1 MTYTFKKAERLGSKA
16 LIEKLFKSGRSFT
29 TDPFRITWLEYS
41 LNTGYPAQIAFA
53 VPKKNFKRAVDRNK
67 LKRRAREAY
76 RKNKNRLY
84 DYLNAQNGSII
95 LMLVYIAKEPVNQIV
110 IDSKINT
117 IIDRLIKEGGD
128 SGTGK

>member
-29 TDPFRITWLEYS
+29 TDPFRVTWIEFP
-41 LNTGYPAQIAFA
+41 LNTGYPAQIAFT

-84 DYLNAQNGSII
+84 DHLKAQNRAII
-95 LMLVYIAKEPVNQIV
+95 LMLVYVSKEPVTQTV
-110 IDSKINT
+110 IDTKINT
-117 IIDRLIKEGGD
+117 IIDRLTRERGD
-128 SGTGK
+128 SVTDK